1 MKNVAEHELK
11 RGSSEETVQ
20 WVGLVLEAANLGLS
34 SSTPYVPLIP
44 TTSNI

>member
-1 MKNVAEHELK
+1 MKNVAEHELI
-11 RGSSEETVQ
+11 RDSSETVQ

-44 TTSNI
+44 TMSNI